1 VIIEEKR
8 RKKNRMKRK
17 ARDDCNTST
26 FSAREK
32 PKQLKDGPKTEAVLQ
47 GFPLNVEDSDITVF
61 HGFVRDPQDIFE
73 KIKQELK
80 WTQLQIKIFGKNISV
95 PRLTCYV
102 ANEGANYRYSGISL
116 EREEWESAPALSAL
130 RNLVQEHT
138 GEYFNAALCNFY
150 RNGRDSMDWHSDDEK
165 SLVSR
170 SIASVSLG
178 ATRCFQIRSLMNKKL
193 KKSVDLMSGTLL
205 VMAGN
210 TQISCQHRVPKV
222 PQRQACGERINIT
235 FRKVA
240 EV

>member
-1 VIIEEKR
+1 
-8 RKKNRMKRK
+8 MKRK

-102 ANEGANYRYSGISL
+102 ANEGANYR
-116 EREEWESAPALSAL
+116 
-130 RNLVQEHT
+130 
-138 GEYFNAALCNFY
+138 
-150 RNGRDSMDWHSDDEK
+150 NGRDSMDWHSDDEK